1 MTNNKNIPKRRYKEF
16 EFGNEWE
23 QLKLG
28 DHANILT
35 GGTPNT
41 SIPSYWEPKEIP
53 WMSSGEVNRR
63 RLDKTDNMISKD
75 GIQNSSAR
83 WVKKHSILIA
93 LAGQGKTRGMVAVN
107 NIPLTTNQSVAAIEP
122 DKALN
127 YEFVFQNL
135 FRRYDELRRISSG
148 DGTRGGLNKQ
158 IVSDILISSP
168 NIAEQKMI
176 GAFFETLDSLITL
189 HQHKLDKLKNLKKS
203 YLAEFFPAEGER
215 IPKRRFPGFEGEW
228 KQRKLGEILVTVPYK
243 KFMKEPES
251 SGQFEVIQQGYDSII
266 GFADGFPCNEFEDV
280 VIFGDHT
287 LSLYKP
293 QKPFFVGTDGV
304 RILKGKST
312 IVGYY
317 LYTLLERYK
326 PKNEGYKRY
335 YGILTN
341 VEVAI
346 TNNPIE
352 QNKIAS
358 LFQKLDKSI
367 SLQQQKLDK
376 LKNLKKAYLNE
387 LFV

>member
-1 MTNNKNIPKRRYKEF
+1 PKRRYKEF

-243 KFMKEPES
+243 KFMKVPKS

-317 LYTLLERYK
+317 LYALLERYK

>member
-1 MTNNKNIPKRRYKEF
+1 M
-16 EFGNEWE
+16 
-23 QLKLG
+23 
-28 DHANILT
+28 
-35 GGTPNT
+35 
-41 SIPSYWEPKEIP
+41 
-53 WMSSGEVNRR
+53 
-63 RLDKTDNMISKD
+63 
-75 GIQNSSAR
+75 
-83 WVKKHSILIA
+83 
-93 LAGQGKTRGMVAVN
+93 
-107 NIPLTTNQSVAAIEP
+107 
-122 DKALN
+122 
-127 YEFVFQNL
+127 
-135 FRRYDELRRISSG
+135 
-148 DGTRGGLNKQ
+148 
-158 IVSDILISSP
+158 
-168 NIAEQKMI
+168 
-176 GAFFETLDSLITL
+176 
-189 HQHKLDKLKNLKKS
+189 KNLKKS

-243 KFMKEPES
+243 KFMKVPKS

-317 LYTLLERYK
+317 LYALLERYK

>member
-1 MTNNKNIPKRRYKEF
+1 MNLSKRY
-16 EFGNEWE
+16 N
-23 QLKLG
+23 
-28 DHANILT
+28 
-35 GGTPNT
+35 
-41 SIPSYWEPKEIP
+41 
-53 WMSSGEVNRR
+53 
-63 RLDKTDNMISKD
+63 
-75 GIQNSSAR
+75 
-83 WVKKHSILIA
+83 
-93 LAGQGKTRGMVAVN
+93 
-107 NIPLTTNQSVAAIEP
+107 
-122 DKALN
+122 
-127 YEFVFQNL
+127 
-135 FRRYDELRRISSG
+135 ELRLISSG

-189 HQHKLDKLKNLKKS
+189 HQQKLDKLKNLKKS

-228 KQRKLGEILVTVPYK
+228 EQRKLGEILVTVPYK

-251 SGQFEVIQQGYDSII
+251 SGRFEVIQQGYDSII

-317 LYTLLERYK
+317 LYALLERYK
-326 PKNEGYKRY
+326 PKTEGYKRY

-376 LKNLKKAYLNE
+376 LKDLKKAYLNE